1 MAYRLDQKVMFRHC
15 DPAGIVF
22 FPRYFEMV
30 NDCVEQF
37 FADVLDWPFETIHQ
51 TGAVPTAHIECDFSA
66 PSRHGDVLKFKMD
79 IEHVGRSSMRY
90 CILTECAGELRLAVT
105 ATIVL
110 VDANGKPQN
119 WPDEIHSAMRDNLK
133 ETM

>member
-1 MAYRLDQKVMFRHC
+1 MTFTMSQKVMFRHC

-37 FADVLDWPFETIHQ
+37 FADVLDWPFETIHPNC
-51 TGAVPTAHIECDFSA
+51 AVPTARIECEFIA
-66 PSRHGDVLKFKMD
+66 PSRHGDELEFEMD
-79 IEHVGRSSMRY
+79 IKHIGRSSMRY
-90 CILTECAGELRLAVT
+90 CMVGRCARDRRLSIT
-105 ATIVL
+105 GIIVF
-110 VDANGKPQN
+110 VDAQGKPQS
-119 WPDEIHSAMRDNLK
+119 WPKSIRMAIKDNIK